1 MHIIPVANNDIP
13 NVALFVLYVIIANII
28 NKIELAIN
36 ATLVILLAILKYFT
50 TFLIELFEYVML
62 FAYIDSILSSNFS
75 MSFCV

>member
-50 TFLIELFEYVML
+50 TFFECLFPFLEM
-62 FAYIDSILSSNFS
+62 
-75 MSFCV
+75 